1 MYIRTITIDETAVLK
16 EADEIIATELDN
28 LNRKSKYC
36 YLPYEIAK
44 EIGIDGADLNS
55 FLKDLNVIRKVHG
68 CFHLTK
74 KYRGLGLAAYRY
86 RLGYGSD
93 GRRKLKAKL
102 VWTEEGR
109 QFIKELIGYNH

>member
-1 MYIRTITIDETAVLK
+1 MYTRIITIDEATVLR
-16 EADEIIATELDN
+16 EADEIIAAELDD

-44 EIGIDGADLNS
+44 EIGIGGADLNS
-55 FLKDLNVIRKVHG
+55 FLKDRNVIRKVHG

-86 RLGYGSD
+86 KLGYGSD
-93 GRRKLKAKL
+93 GRRKLRAKL

-109 QFIKELIGYNH
+109 QFIKKLVGYNH